1 MHFQSSPQSMAHCM
15 QLRVILNLLHK
26 VFEPQ
31 YEEPNVQIKVIYG
44 IAFVNIYLQRALTT
58 FGQYHCNELVKV
70 IYLFLR
76 ELIEW
81 ILFLTGILWKT
92 LRRRPVEAE
101 EKESGLILDSAG
113 MWFFSKRQKRGQ
125 HLKISAKMYKV
136 WKYFEKGQPHVCD
149 YCTHETTRIWPGNT
163 HFSNERYFVWR
174 FHDIPDF
181 KAELF
186 LILQILLVW
195 LGTFQHLS

>member
-1 MHFQSSPQSMAHCM
+1 MHFQSSPQSMANCM

-44 IAFVNIYLQRALTT
+44 IAFVNIYLQRTLTT
-58 FGQYHCNELVKV
+58 FGQYHHNELVKV
-70 IYLFLR
+70 TYLFLR

-113 MWFFSKRQKRGQ
+113 MWFSVKGKKGDNTWKFQQKCTKFENI
-125 HLKISAKMYKV
+125 LKKASLMCATIAHMKQLEYDLGTHISV
-136 WKYFEKGQPHVCD
+136 IRDTLCG
-149 YCTHETTRIWPGNT
+149 
-163 HFSNERYFVWR
+163 
-174 FHDIPDF
+174 DF
-181 KAELF
+181 K
-186 LILQILLVW
+186 
-195 LGTFQHLS
+195 TFQISKQNCS